1 MTPRLEADIAAF
13 VAVAALTGLTW
24 GIGSAVLGKAPSA
37 ERLGV
42 GILAVAGAAW
52 LVMLQPLAGVSVVA
66 HPWLI
71 RAAGLVIAVGAVAVA
86 GRRLWPTGF
95 ALGPALAAACAAL
108 AVSAAAWTVPGD
120 DYPDGSTDILWHEGW
135 IRQVVGGLDAP
146 GSVYAGVP
154 NAYPWLEH
162 ALAAL
167 ILSGGGLGMT
177 VTLIVVEAFM
187 LLTLAVGTWLLAC
200 ELGLARAAAAWAVV
214 LAVAG
219 GGIGWLE
226 ARGPAA
232 TLLTTRPNPA
242 GVAGALHP
250 YERGLGAYSGDLV
263 LSPAPTPALGNI
275 PPALPREL
283 GLALV
288 PLAVWTAVR
297 AARRASGRWWAAA
310 GAASGLAFLA
320 SPVAGMVAALAIAAL
335 AVVTRSRLAP
345 VALVA
350 AAIVAGAWLAPLAW
364 HARDLGGFVNTTL
377 GTPVEPTLVQVLATV
392 AVLAVLGVL
401 GAALV
406 ATRRVAVVDRRPL
419 AAVAAALVVPVLLA
433 SIAPS
438 VGSLPALTR
447 TLHYLPAAAL
457 ALAILGGVAAA
468 WLVERAGRLRI
479 ACIAAIALAATAS
492 AATASAGMVE
502 IRHWRADH
510 PLLRCSAPLT
520 APTSAT
526 IAVFGLAGGPAK
538 EPLALTV
545 FARTGASLLYI
556 PRPRIRYRDSFERIP
571 GQGERLAR
579 LRALADGHRPDPV
592 VTRIFAPGRALRA
605 VPGFRRGATCT
616 VTQYR
621 PSGDRVRRYRWFV
634 PADNP

>member
-1 MTPRLEADIAAF
+1 MTPGLEADAAAL
-13 VAVAALTGLTW
+13 VAVVALTGLTW
-24 GIGSAVLGKAPSA
+24 GIGSAVLGTAPSA
-37 ERLGV
+37 DRLGI

-52 LVMLQPLAGVSVVA
+52 LVMLQPVAGVSVVA

-71 RAAGLVIAVGAVAVA
+71 RAGLVVVVGAVGVR
-86 GRRLWPTGF
+86 GRRLRPTGF
-95 ALGPALAAACAAL
+95 AARPALAAAAAAL
-108 AVSAAAWTVPGD
+108 VVSAAAWIVPGD

-135 IRQVVGGLDAP
+135 IRQLAGGLHAP

-177 VTLIVVEAFM
+177 ATLIVVEAFM

-214 LAVAG
+214 LAIAG

-242 GVAGALHP
+242 DVAEALHP

-263 LSPAPTPALGNI
+263 LSPAPTSALGNV

-288 PLAVWTAVR
+288 PLAVWAAAR
-297 AARRASGRWWAAA
+297 AARKASGRWWATA

-320 SPVAGMVAALAIAAL
+320 SPVAGVVAGCALVALALVA
-335 AVVTRSRLAP
+335 RSRLAP

-350 AAIVAGAWLAPLAW
+350 AAIVAGVWLVPLAW

-406 ATRRVAVVDRRPL
+406 ATRRVAVGDRRPL
-419 AAVAAALVVPVLLA
+419 AAVAVALVVPVLLA
-433 SIAPS
+433 SIAPA

-447 TLHYLPAAAL
+447 TLHYLPAAGL

-468 WLVERAGRLRI
+468 WLVERSGRLRI
-479 ACIAAIALAATAS
+479 VCAAAIALAATAS
-492 AATASAGMVE
+492 AATASAGMIE

-526 IAVFGLAGGPAK
+526 IAVFGLAGGPPK
-538 EPLALTV
+538 EPLGLTV
-545 FARTGASLLYI
+545 FARTGASLLFI
-556 PRPRIRYRDSFERIP
+556 PRPRIRYRDIFERIP
-571 GQGERLAR
+571 GQDDRLVR
-579 LRALADGHRPDPV
+579 LRAVADGRRPDPA
-592 VTRIFAPGRALRA
+592 VTRIFAPGRALTA

-621 PSGDRVRRYRWFV
+621 PGGDRVRRYRWLV
-634 PADNP
+634 RAGNP